1 MVTET
6 LHAPDL
12 DGAIDAARRGDVPAL
27 REWLERGDPNRHD
40 ADGWT
45 PLLWAAVRGHRDAVV
60 TLLDHPVHPAD
71 AGLAHGVSGGLP
83 VHLAGH
89 GGDVDTVLAVL
100 DRRPDQLDAVWD
112 LNGHTVLLQAV
123 FYGHRALAEVLLARG
138 ADLSITTA
146 RGLGPLELATQFQN
160 EPMMALLAPH
170 DVPVEAK
177 AAYYQGYLGRI
188 APAVP
193 ADQRQAQDLA
203 DRLVATIE
211 DGLRRAAADAASVDA
226 TLEQVRSLL
235 DAGAEV
241 NRLAG
246 PLQQPALIVVSTG
259 NNGWPT
265 KEALARLRLAVADLL
280 LERGADPLLCERHP
294 MGAQTIIRAAVFNHL
309 EILQRCA
316 QVLTPQQLADG
327 INLIPAVNGLTAM
340 HDTVLRATMAGEDR
354 IDGYLRQAAFFVSR
368 GGRVDLEDF
377 AGVTQRRLA
386 DREQDPARHQRLVD
400 VLEGRLTFAELSGQ
414 GARVVRPRQHIP
426 IDPIDPA

>member
-1 MVTET
+1 MVTDT
-6 LHAPDL
+6 LRAPDL
-12 DGAIDAARRGDVPAL
+12 DSAIDGAIDGAIDAARRGDASAL
-27 REWLERGDPNRHD
+27 GEWLADGDPNRQD

-45 PLLWAAVRGHRDAVV
+45 PLLWAAARGHRDAVV
-60 TLLDHPVHPAD
+60 TLLDHPIHPAD

-89 GGDVDTVLAVL
+89 SGDVDTVLALL
-100 DRRPDQLDAVWD
+100 DRRPEQLDAVWD
-112 LNGHTVLLQAV
+112 LNGHAVLLQAV
-123 FYGHRALAEVLLARG
+123 FYGHRGLAEVLLARG
-138 ADLSITTA
+138 ADLTITTA

-170 DVPVEAK
+170 DVPAEAK
-177 AAYYQGYLGRI
+177 AAYYERYLARM
-188 APAVP
+188 APVMP
-193 ADQRQAQDLA
+193 ADQQDAQRQA
-203 DRLVATIE
+203 DRLARTIE

-226 TLEQVRSLL
+226 TVEQVRSLL

-265 KEALARLRLAVADLL
+265 KEAVARLRLAVADLL

-294 MGAQTIIRAAVFNHL
+294 MAVQTIIRAAVFNHL

-316 QVLTPQQLADG
+316 ELLRPEQLADG
-327 INLIPAVNGLTAM
+327 INMVPAANGLTAM

-354 IDGYLRQAAFFVSR
+354 VHGYLAQAAFFVSR

-377 AGVTQRRLA
+377 AGVTQRQLA
-386 DREQDPARHQRLVD
+386 DREQDPVRHRRLVD
-400 VLEGRLTFAELSGQ
+400 VLEGRTTFAELTG
-414 GARVVRPRQHIP
+414 R
-426 IDPIDPA
+426 